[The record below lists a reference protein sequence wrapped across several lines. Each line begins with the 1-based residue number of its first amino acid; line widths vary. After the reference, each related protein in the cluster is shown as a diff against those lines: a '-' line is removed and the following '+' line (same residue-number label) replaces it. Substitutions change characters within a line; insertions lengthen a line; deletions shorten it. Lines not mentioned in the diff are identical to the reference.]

1 MMLTAGD
8 VHRTICYFHNPW
20 DRALVIVATGKRYSY
35 IRAGF
40 SRREPSGTVTGR
52 EPDDERL
59 KMSKH
64 VALLNTLKLGCVD
77 CFLHNY

>member
-1 MMLTAGD
+1 MMLKDGD
-8 VHRTICYFHNPW
+8 VDTTICYFHNPW
-20 DRALVIVATGKRYSY
+20 DRVLVIVATGKMFSY

-40 SRREPSGTVTGR
+40 SRREPSGIVAGR
-52 EPDDERL
+52 EPDDESL

-77 CFLHNY
+77 CFLHKY